1 MARKHLLSDLVPP
14 KLSADNSSV
23 EVQTSPEPAAAAFV
37 SRGAIGAV
45 SRSIELLKSQSI
57 TEIDPDV
64 IDAPDVTDRLEESDE
79 HFQDFAAQIKE
90 HGQQVPILVRPHP
103 TQEGRYQIAY
113 GRRRLRAV
121 KAVGRLVKAA
131 VRQMSDEELILAQ
144 GQENSARK
152 DLSYIEKALYSAEL
166 ERNGY
171 SRQLIMGALGVDKA
185 AVSHLISTAARIPA
199 DVIRMIGPAPK
210 AGRDRWVEFANRAE
224 QKGALEK
231 ARNLLQGSLKD
242 RPSDERFVAVFEG
255 LAPTKKPSARARVWT
270 ADDGVKAA
278 RFKDENKSLTLII
291 DKQAAPNF
299 GEYLMTVLP
308 ELYRGYKDA
317 YKRANDEE
325 GSN

>member
-1 MARKHLLSDLVPP
+1 MARKHLLADLIPA
-14 KLSADNSSV
+14 KLSADNSSA
-23 EVQTSPEPAAAAFV
+23 QTQDLPEPAASAFV

-45 SRSIELLKSQSI
+45 SRSIEMLKSQSI
-57 TEIDPDV
+57 TELDPDV

-79 HFQDFAAQIKE
+79 HFQEFAAQIKE

-121 KAVGRLVKAA
+121 KAAGRLVKAA

-166 ERNGY
+166 ERKGY
-171 SRQLIMGALGVDKA
+171 SRQLIIGALGVDKA

-210 AGRDRWVEFANRAE
+210 AGRDRWVELANRTE
-224 QKGALEK
+224 HKGALEK
-231 ARNLLQGSLKD
+231 ARKLLQEALKGKS
-242 RPSDERFVAVFEG
+242 SDERFVAIFEG
-255 LAPTKKPSARARVWT
+255 LAPTKKSTVRAHLWT

-278 RFKDENKSLTLII
+278 KFKDENKSLTLII
-291 DKQAAPNF
+291 DKQAAPEF
-299 GEYLMTVLP
+299 GEYLMTMLP
-308 ELYRGYKDA
+308 ELYRAYKDA
-317 YKRANDEE
+317 RKTANDEE